1 MRYLMQ
7 DLYETGKTN
16 KEGFTAEFDPTLF
29 YVGSYLT

>member
-1 MRYLMQ
+1 MQ